1 MGMIQV
7 WSTEAHREHLQS
19 LLAGWHWP
27 SRLNTDSSVSFT
39 VRWDCC
45 CALAISCCF
54 RGSCVGPMGEQ
65 TRGRCAD
72 VCGCERPSRQ
82 RFLTAAFGKRPG
94 GWQLGFRWASCVCSG
109 MTFAEVCVSPVKW
122 KSRPRETVKSSEE
135 THSLLLSPRPTPRPP
150 S

>member
-72 VCGCERPSRQ
+72 VSVQAVSVSSLLPLASAQE
-82 RFLTAAFGKRPG
+82 G
-94 GWQLGFRWASCVCSG
+94 GSWASAGPRVCAQG
-109 MTFAEVCVSPVKW
+109 
-122 KSRPRETVKSSEE
+122 
-135 THSLLLSPRPTPRPP
+135 
-150 S
+150 